1 MEHVE
6 ANSPVQS
13 RANQAANMEDVVWI
27 SKIVEVPFE
36 ESFWE
41 PQSVKDSTSSVYTS
55 ANRYAVEIHCIEI
68 LRIHEIAH
76 MD

>member
-6 ANSPVQS
+6 ANSPVPS
-13 RANQAANMEDVVWI
+13 RANQAANMEDVVRI

-41 PQSVKDSTSSVYTS
+41 P
-55 ANRYAVEIHCIEI
+55 
-68 LRIHEIAH
+68 
-76 MD
+76 